1 MSKPLSILYFGTPRF
16 SVFVLEALVGAGYTP
31 AAVVTTP
38 DRPAGRGLKVTESP
52 IKEWSLAHDLPVI
65 QPESLK
71 KDSPELDLIKNTEW
85 DLFVVAGYGKI
96 LPQEL
101 ITLPRL
107 GALNVHPSLL
117 PRFRGPSP
125 IESQIL
131 SDEREVGVTV
141 LLMDDQ
147 MDHGPIVAQ
156 ARITPDPWPV
166 KTHVLEDILWAE
178 GGTLLT
184 ELLPDFIAG
193 TITPEPQ
200 DHEKATTTTFM
211 KKEDGHLD
219 PHADPYQ
226 NYLKYCAYDGW
237 PGTYFVVERHG
248 KTIRVKV
255 NEAKFEN
262 GEFTILRVTPEGKRE
277 MSYDDYLRSA

>member
-16 SVFVLEALVGAGYTP
+16 SVFVLEALVTAGYAPT
-31 AAVVTTP
+31 AVVTTP
-38 DRPAGRGLKVTESP
+38 DRPAGRGLAVTQSP
-52 IKEWSLAHDLPVI
+52 IKEWSLEHSLSVI

-71 KDSPELDLIKNTEW
+71 KSSPELDLIKNSEW

-96 LPQEL
+96 LPKEL
-101 ITLPRL
+101 VDLPRL

-131 SDEREVGVTV
+131 GDEREVGVTI

-166 KTHVLEDILWAE
+166 KTTTLEDILWAE
-178 GGTLLT
+178 GGSLLV
-184 ELLPDFIAG
+184 EVLPDFIAG

-219 PHADPYQ
+219 PKADPYK
-226 NYLKYCAYDGW
+226 NYLKYCAYDEW
-237 PGTYFVVERHG
+237 PGTYFVVERLG

-255 NEAKFEN
+255 NEAKYEN

-277 MSYDDYLRSA
+277 MSYEDYLRAG